1 MLLKQYKEL
10 KYKIS
15 QNLPSEKYSTISSDA
30 SFFFFLSLQ
39 FWRRKNK
46 GKTHMG
52 NTARGEDE

>member
-10 KYKIS
+10 KYRIS

-30 SFFFFLSLQ
+30 SFFFLSLQ